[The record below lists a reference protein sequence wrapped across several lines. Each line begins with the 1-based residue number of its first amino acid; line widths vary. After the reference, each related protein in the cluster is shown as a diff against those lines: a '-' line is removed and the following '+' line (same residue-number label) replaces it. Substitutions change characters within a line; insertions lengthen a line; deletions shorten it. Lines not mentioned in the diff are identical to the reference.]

1 MPDHGLRLAGVI
13 TVART
18 DGDGKDAFQRYME
31 DVSASQLLSA
41 EEEAV
46 LSRLIQKGDL
56 EARAKLVNANLR
68 FVITI
73 AKEYQSRGMSLE
85 DLISAGNLGL
95 ITATE
100 RFDGTRGFK
109 FISYAVW
116 WIRQAILQTL
126 GEDSRLVRLP
136 LNRMSLLCRIFR
148 YLKSRQQE
156 TTDHPPMEEIAEAL
170 GISVEEVVVTLRSG
184 QSILSLDAAFG
195 DDNENTLLRTVP
207 DDSQESPDVLLMK
220 DSLKE
225 EIETALDGLKER
237 EREVIKLYFGLDGT
251 QRMNLEEIGLKYGLT
266 RERIRQIKEKALCKL
281 RHPKRAQKLMPYYA
295 EEI

>member
-1 MPDHGLRLAGVI
+1 V
-13 TVART
+13 VRT
-18 DGDGKDAFQRYME
+18 NGDGKDAFQRYME
-31 DVSASQLLSA
+31 DVSASQPLSA

-68 FVITI
+68 FVI
-73 AKEYQSRGMSLE
+73 AVARGYQNRGMSLE
-85 DLISAGNLGL
+85 DLISAGNEGL
-95 ITATE
+95 ITAAE
-100 RFDGTRGFK
+100 RFDGTRGLK

-126 GEDSRLVRLP
+126 TENHRLIRLP
-136 LNRMSLLCRIFR
+136 SNRVNLLCRISR
-148 YLKSRQQE
+148 YLKSRQRE
-156 TTDHPPMEEIAEAL
+156 TPNHPTMEEIAEAL
-170 GISVEEVVVTLRSG
+170 GISVEEVVVTLNSG

-251 QRMNLEEIGLKYGLT
+251 QPELNLEEIGIKYGLT
-266 RERIRQIKEKALCKL
+266 RERIRQIKDKALVKL

>member
-1 MPDHGLRLAGVI
+1 
-13 TVART
+13 
-18 DGDGKDAFQRYME
+18 ME
-31 DVSASQLLSA
+31 DVSASQPLSA

-68 FVITI
+68 FVI
-73 AKEYQSRGMSLE
+73 AVARGYQNRGMSLE
-85 DLISAGNLGL
+85 DLISAGNEGL
-95 ITATE
+95 ITAAE
-100 RFDGTRGFK
+100 RFDGTRGLK

-126 GEDSRLVRLP
+126 TENHRLIRLP
-136 LNRMSLLCRIFR
+136 SNRVNLLCRISR
-148 YLKSRQQE
+148 YLKSRQRE
-156 TTDHPPMEEIAEAL
+156 TPNHPTMEEIAEAL
-170 GISVEEVVVTLRSG
+170 GISVEEVVVTLNSG

-251 QRMNLEEIGLKYGLT
+251 QPELNLEEIGIKYGLT
-266 RERIRQIKEKALCKL
+266 RERIRQIKDKALVKL